1 MLALKTVMKSFCTIL
16 LFQAW
21 GTVFA
26 GNNSQIELSDGLLVK
41 DVTSTPKKLSDQEL
55 NVLGLIIGKSTLS
68 DVAKKMPNKNIV
80 QKGDASKSLSSL
92 CYWDGKNRIL
102 AFNSGE
108 MGGSQKV
115 ITSVTLEQGS
125 KSSGCALENKINS
138 ELNIS
143 ELSVGME
150 KKKVINLKGRP
161 NKELKN
167 LILYNYESAEGEGE
181 NRMDITSILELHFSN
196 DKLIKI
202 GLSKIES
209 M

>member
-1 MLALKTVMKSFCTIL
+1 MSAFKTVLKSVCTIL
-16 LFQAW
+16 LLQAC
-21 GTVFA
+21 GTALA

-80 QKGDASKSLSSL
+80 QKGDASKSQSSL
-92 CYWDGKNRIL
+92 CYSDGKHLIL
-102 AFNSGE
+102 TFSSGE

-115 ITSVTLEQGS
+115 ITFVTLEKGS
-125 KSSGCALENKINS
+125 KPSSCSLENKINS
-138 ELNIS
+138 QLHILGLN
-143 ELSVGME
+143 LGME
-150 KKKVINLKGRP
+150 KKKILSLKGKP

-167 LILYNYESAEGEGE
+167 LILYNYEFAEGEGE
-181 NRMDITSILELHFSN
+181 TRMDITSILELHFGN

-202 GLSKIES
+202 SLSKIES